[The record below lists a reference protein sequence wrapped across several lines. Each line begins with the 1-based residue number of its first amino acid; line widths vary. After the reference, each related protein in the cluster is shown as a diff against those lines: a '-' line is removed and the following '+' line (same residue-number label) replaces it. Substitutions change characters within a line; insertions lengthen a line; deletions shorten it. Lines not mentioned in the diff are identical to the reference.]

1 MMIICTLYI
10 VSERHRDNTNTPF
23 KLSKLL
29 EP

>member
-10 VSERHRDNTNTPF
+10 VRKRHRDNTNAPS
-23 KLSKLL
+23 KVSKLL